1 VSVTGN
7 LERYRIVSSLG
18 SGGMATVALAQD
30 TLLDRPVALKRM
42 TGGADARGLSR
53 LRREALLGASV
64 SHRNLVSIYDVVTA
78 EDGDLVIVM
87 EYVNGETLR
96 DALTRQGK
104 LPTAEALRILEGV
117 AAGLD
122 TIHRRGI
129 VHRDVK
135 PSNVLLGTDG
145 AVKLADLGIA
155 SVPDRTR
162 ITTAGSVLG
171 SLSYM
176 APEQLD
182 DTPSTPA
189 IDVYALA
196 AVTFQVLSGRK
207 ARREANP
214 VALAHAI
221 STQPPPDLRDAWPQA
236 PRAAAELLIA
246 GMSRD
251 PRVRPR
257 SAGEL
262 IERLRA
268 ALVPEDT
275 APIAIP
281 ALPAVAPV
289 NEPRPA
295 DVSSISEDASP
306 AGSPAPPLAT
316 ISEPS
321 AASAR
326 TRVGPPSRATA
337 KPSAQPR
344 PARSRIRLFAAA
356 LLALVT
362 GAVVLAVLLNTG
374 GSQPRARS
382 TALASHHSPARTLGS
397 APASLRSRPAG
408 TATNSTAATS
418 TSAGNAPASGGKAST
433 SAGNAPAS
441 AGNAPASAGNA
452 PASAGNAPASGG
464 NAATPAA
471 GSGGASTS
479 AATPSPVSASTSPVA
494 AVESFYELAAAHRYS
509 DAWALA
515 EPSFQSQL
523 GGYQLFQTGQAGDRS
538 ISFDAAQVVSQSS
551 SGATVAVRTTSVR
564 TDGTHQCAGTVDLR
578 PDGSSSTWRLS
589 LIHITCTS

>member
-1 VSVTGN
+1 
-7 LERYRIVSSLG
+7 
-18 SGGMATVALAQD
+18 
-30 TLLDRPVALKRM
+30 
-42 TGGADARGLSR
+42 
-53 LRREALLGASV
+53 
-64 SHRNLVSIYDVVTA
+64 
-78 EDGDLVIVM
+78 
-87 EYVNGETLR
+87 
-96 DALTRQGK
+96 
-104 LPTAEALRILEGV
+104 
-117 AAGLD
+117 
-122 TIHRRGI
+122 
-129 VHRDVK
+129 
-135 PSNVLLGTDG
+135 
-145 AVKLADLGIA
+145 
-155 SVPDRTR
+155 
-162 ITTAGSVLG
+162 
-171 SLSYM
+171 
-176 APEQLD
+176 
-182 DTPSTPA
+182 
-189 IDVYALA
+189 
-196 AVTFQVLSGRK
+196 
-207 ARREANP
+207 
-214 VALAHAI
+214 
-221 STQPPPDLRDAWPQA
+221 
-236 PRAAAELLIA
+236 
-246 GMSRD
+246 MSRD
-251 PRVRPR
+251 PHVRPR

-362 GAVVLAVLLNTG
+362 GAVVLAVLLSAG

-418 TSAGNAPASGGKAST
+418 TSAGNAPASGG
-433 SAGNAPAS
+433 
-441 AGNAPASAGNA
+441 NAPASAGNA

-479 AATPSPVSASTSPVA
+479 AATPSPVSAPTSPVA

-551 SGATVAVRTTSVR
+551 TSATVAVRTTSVR
-564 TDGTHQCAGTVDLR
+564 TDGTHQCAGTVDLH